1 VSNRGRSP
9 EGDSGPVDP
18 NLPLQVQLE
27 PYKQGEAYVV
37 ATLDDDR
44 IVLRIV
50 DHEQKRSLV
59 RSMKL
64 VDSVSQA
71 AWLVAMA
78 EAGGLEGVEKKFAA
92 ELSEARAHVQK
103 RLRARFPETTTHHR
117 TTTAP
122 GGEDERK

>member
-1 VSNRGRSP
+1 MNDRRKP
-9 EGDSGPVDP
+9 TEGDSGPVDP

-50 DHEQKRSLV
+50 DHDQKRSLV

-64 VDSVSQA
+64 ADSVSQA

-78 EAGGLEGVEKKFAA
+78 EAGGLENVDKKFAA
-92 ELSEARAHVQK
+92 ELAEARAHVQK
-103 RLRARFPETTTHHR
+103 RLRARFPETTR
-117 TTTAP
+117 TTTTTP

>member
-1 VSNRGRSP
+1 MSGRRP
-9 EGDSGPVDP
+9 AEGDSGPVDP

-27 PYKQGEAYVV
+27 PYKRGEPYVV

-50 DHEQKRSLV
+50 DHDRKTSLV

-64 VDSVSQA
+64 ADSVSQA

-78 EAGGLEGVEKKFAA
+78 ESGGLEGVDKKFAA
-92 ELSEARAHVQK
+92 ELAEARAHVQK
-103 RLRARFPETTTHHR
+103 RLRARFPETTKNTS
-117 TTTAP
+117 